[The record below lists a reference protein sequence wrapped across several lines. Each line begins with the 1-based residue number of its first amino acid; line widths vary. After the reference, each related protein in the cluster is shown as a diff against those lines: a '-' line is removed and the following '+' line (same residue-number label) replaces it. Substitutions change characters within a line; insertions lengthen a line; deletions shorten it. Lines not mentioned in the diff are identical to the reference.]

1 MNPLSNANPAPSGP
15 SPYVREVTAQNFMQE
30 VIQASLQMPVLVY
43 FTAAWCGPCKQ
54 FGPLL
59 EKVVNDAKGKLKLA
73 RVDVDKSPQIAQ
85 QFRIQSVPMV
95 YIFLQGQPLDG
106 FAGAIPESQLR
117 QMVTQLLNAA
127 PQNEATTL
135 SLDEARKL
143 LAEGNAEDALQ
154 HFSAILQQDE
164 TNMDALGGM
173 ASCFI
178 MLGDL
183 DKAET
188 MLASVPEASQK
199 HEAIVSAKAALN
211 LARSAPGREQ
221 LLALNERLAANE
233 NDHQARFEL
242 AGALFAAG
250 KQEAAVNELLHI
262 IAKDK
267 NWNEGAAR
275 TQLLAFFEALGFSS
289 PIAAQGRRR
298 LSTLWFA

>member
-1 MNPLSNANPAPSGP
+1 MNPLSNANTAPSGP
-15 SPYVREVTAQNFMQE
+15 SPYVKEVTAQNFMQE

-43 FTAAWCGPCKQ
+43 FTASWCGPCKQ

-59 EKVVNDAKGKLKLA
+59 EKVVNEAKGKLKLA

-127 PQNEATTL
+127 PQDEATTL

-143 LAEGNAEDALQ
+143 LADGNAEDALQ

-173 ASCFI
+173 ASCLT

-183 DKAET
+183 DKAEAT
-188 MLASVPEASQK
+188 LASVPEASQK
-199 HEAIVSAKAALN
+199 HEAIVSAKAALS

-250 KQEAAVNELLHI
+250 KQEAAINELLHI

-275 TQLLAFFEALGFSS
+275 TQLLAFFEALGFSN
-289 PIAAQGRRR
+289 PLAAQGRRR